1 MNLAGNTC
9 KTHIYLAQYW
19 MDPPVAR
26 MNSSTLSIMVVI
38 LKVQGGMLLII
49 TRKTTQ
55 QCVTKLTIQK
65 RNLNGGQN
73 VDGCSM
79 GKVNVLK
86 IEVSMQCEA
95 VEFFI

>member
-1 MNLAGNTC
+1 
-9 KTHIYLAQYW
+9 

-38 LKVQGGMLLII
+38 LKVQDGILLII

-55 QCVTKLTIQK
+55 QYVTKLAIQQ
-65 RNLNGGQN
+65 RNLNGGQH

-79 GKVNVLK
+79 GKVNALK
-86 IEVSMQCEA
+86 IEVTMQCET
-95 VEFFI
+95 VEFCI

>member
-1 MNLAGNTC
+1 
-9 KTHIYLAQYW
+9 

-26 MNSSTLSIMVVI
+26 MNSSTLSITVVI
-38 LKVQGGMLLII
+38 LKVQDGILLII

-55 QCVTKLTIQK
+55 QYVTELDIQQ

-86 IEVSMQCEA
+86 IEVTMQ
-95 VEFFI
+95 